1 MRRMFSYFVLAV
13 MLLAGARVAAARGIE
28 FSGRGVPDPFMT
40 RDGVATPRAVPE
52 GARAITAVPV
62 GLTPGAVLIDSTYY
76 DLQDMGSMGHHIE
89 VGSDGRVHLTW
100 QDDFCNVAG
109 TCPPNLALSQPYPQ
123 RGMGYAYRDAV
134 GTWHNL
140 GKVYDPRIAG
150 LRCCPLNAEEFG
162 GFGSIAL
169 TPSGRALVAQHLNE
183 DGCDLRADFYLEGG
197 AGSSSW
203 DAYIPPL
210 AGGDSFLFPQ
220 AALTPSG
227 GVTLMGEVPI
237 AGFYNEARTIG
248 ISWFPSTGTLYS
260 CFASQGGAWAN
271 LVARPP
277 AASLVPATLF
287 RDSVP
292 AFPCLAASS
301 NGRVGVAVGDFG
313 GNVFLIES
321 SNGTFAANTITIR
334 NLTNYSDAT
343 IVKGDSTSTQYR
355 PYIHCHLAYADTMP
369 HVVWSEAQA
378 RRVGG
383 VLEYDDWHSRI
394 KHWSPDRGVE
404 TVYQVP
410 TGVADHYDDI
420 GNGYNGPVC
429 GFNTISVD
437 WPQIGF
443 SDDYSETY
451 VAWLR
456 FTDSQVDP
464 TAVRAGFGG
473 ISTGT
478 GFGDIACS
486 VTRTAQPWSAM
497 QNLTNTPNT
506 DERFFSLATRNPGG
520 KLHLVYQA
528 SSTNE
533 AGSALIGDRGDNPG
547 NLLRRIAYLEIQPT
561 ASVLAVNPG
570 LSMPGP
576 GALHASPNP
585 VFGAA
590 RVTFRASL
598 DPSPTRRVEVYSLD
612 GRRVVSLPMSQSA
625 PVAWDGRDDGG
636 QRVPSG
642 VYFARLSDDPT
653 HGAVR
658 IVLAR

>member
-1 MRRMFSYFVLAV
+1 MRLPLRLLLAV
-13 MLLAGARVAAARGIE
+13 TLLGTAHAAAARGIAVP
-28 FSGRGVPDPFMT
+28 GRVVLDPL
-40 RDGVATPRAVPE
+40 ATRAVPA
-52 GARAITAVPV
+52 GSAGTHATTSVPV

-100 QDDFCNVAG
+100 QDDFCNLAG
-109 TCPPNLALSQPYPQ
+109 LCPPNLGLSQPYPQ

-140 GKVYDPRIAG
+140 GKVSDPRVAS
-150 LRCCPLNAEEFG
+150 LRCCGLAPEEFG
-162 GFGSIAL
+162 GFGSLAV
-169 TPSGRALVAQHLNE
+169 TPSGRAIIAQHLNE
-183 DGCDLRADFYLEGG
+183 DGCDLHADFYLEGS
-197 AGSSSW
+197 AGGSTW
-203 DAYIPPL
+203 DAYIPPI

-220 AALTPSG
+220 AAVTPSG
-227 GVTLMGEVPI
+227 GVTLLGEVPI
-237 AGFYNEARTIG
+237 GGSYAEARAIG
-248 ISWFPSTGTLYS
+248 ISWFPATGSLYT
-260 CFASQGGAWAN
+260 CFNWQGQAWAN

-292 AFPCLAASS
+292 AFPSLAASS

-334 NLTNYSDAT
+334 NLTGYSDAS
-343 IVKGDSTSTQYR
+343 IIKGDSTSAEYR
-355 PYIHCHLAYADTMP
+355 PYIHCSLAYADTTP

-383 VLEYDDWHSRI
+383 QLEYVDWHSRI
-394 KHWSPDRGVE
+394 RHWSPDRGLQ

-410 TGVADHYDDI
+410 AGVADHYDDL
-420 GNGYNGPVC
+420 GQGLDGPLC
-429 GFNTISVD
+429 GFNSISAD
-437 WPQIGF
+437 WPQVGF
-443 SDDYSETY
+443 SDDLSEVY

-456 FTDSQVDP
+456 FTDGQVDP
-464 TAVRAGFGG
+464 TAVPAGFEGFC
-473 ISTGT
+473 TGT

-486 VTRTAQPWSAM
+486 VTRAGQPWSAM
-497 QNLTNTPNT
+497 QNLTNTPST

-520 KLHLVYQA
+520 KLNLVYQA

-533 AGSALIGDRGDNPG
+533 AGSALIGDRGGSPG
-547 NLLRRIAYLEIQPT
+547 NLLRRIAYLEIKPT
-561 ASVLAVNPG
+561 ASVLAVGPVATPRPRA
-570 LSMPGP
+570 LS
-576 GALHASPNP
+576 ASPNP

-590 RVTFRASL
+590 RVMFSATL
-598 DPSPTRRVEVYSLD
+598 DPSPARRVEVYSLD
-612 GRRVVSLPMSQSA
+612 GRRVVSLPMSQNA

-636 QRVPSG
+636 HRVPSG
-642 VYFARLSDDPT
+642 VYFARLSDQPT
-653 HGAVR
+653 HGAIR